1 MKKINLYKDGEIVAF
16 VMIHPSQIDRA
27 DIWLR
32 RVCMLATRWG
42 ISYQYSIEEGGEG

>member
-16 VMIHPSQIDRA
+16 VMIHPSQINRA

-32 RVCMLATRWG
+32 RVCMYAAKFGT
-42 ISYQYSIEEGGEG
+42 SYQYSIDEP